1 MAHLKKSIVIQAPVN
16 KVFEYLFEP
25 TNLPEVWPSM
35 VEVME
40 IQRPPD
46 RKYRF
51 HWKYKMGGV
60 VFDGETQTESF
71 VQDQQVVSTSTGG
84 IPSRFVW
91 DYQPENGGTRLTVD
105 IEYTVPVPLVGKLA
119 EAVIVK
125 MNEREADTL
134 FANLKTR
141 MES

>member
-35 VEVME
+35 VEVMD

-46 RKYRF
+46 RKYHF

-71 VQDQQVVSTSTGG
+71 VQDQQVVSGAPVESPAGLCGITS
-84 IPSRFVW
+84 P
-91 DYQPENGGTRLTVD
+91 
-105 IEYTVPVPLVGKLA
+105 
-119 EAVIVK
+119 K
-125 MNEREADTL
+125 MA
-134 FANLKTR
+134 APG
-141 MES
+141 